1 MSVYLS
7 EEEQIEAIKKW
18 WKENGRSIIAGAV
31 IGLAAVFGWQYWND
45 YQHRLAE
52 EASSRFDLLQYAAK
66 TGDTETAIQ
75 QAEALTAE
83 HGDSAYAQF
92 AALYLA
98 KLRLEEG
105 DTSAAQ
111 AHLQWVL
118 SNSDE
123 PSIQQMARLRLARLR
138 LDQGDLEGAEAVIA
152 QASEDSF
159 AGEFAELRGD
169 IAHSRKE
176 YETARKAYQEALD
189 KGAGD
194 SSLVLM
200 KLDDLAVAEVI
211 Q

>member
-7 EEEQIEAIKKW
+7 EEEQVEAIKKW

-31 IGLAAVFGWQYWND
+31 IGLSAVFGWQYWTG
-45 YQHRLAE
+45 YQHRVAE
-52 EASSRFDLLQYAAK
+52 EASNRFDLLQYAVK
-66 TGDTETAIQ
+66 TGDTGTAIQ

-98 KLRLEEG
+98 KLKEEKG
-105 DTSAAQ
+105 DANAAQ

-123 PSIQQMARLRLARLR
+123 PSIQQIARLRLARLR
-138 LDQGDLEGAEAVIA
+138 LDQGDLEGAEAIIA
-152 QASEDSF
+152 QAPDDSF
-159 AGEFAELRGD
+159 SGEFAELRGD
-169 IAHSRKE
+169 IARSRKE
-176 YETARKAYQEALD
+176 YEKARKAYQEALD

-194 SSLVLM
+194 SNLVLM
-200 KLDDLAVAEVI
+200 KLDDLAVAEVAK
-211 Q
+211 

>member
-1 MSVYLS
+1 MSEYLS
-7 EEEQIEAIKKW
+7 EEEQVEAIKKW

-31 IGLAAVFGWQYWND
+31 IGLGAVFGWQYWND
-45 YQHRLAE
+45 YQNRLAE
-52 EASSRFDLLQYAAK
+52 EASNRFDLLQYAAK
-66 TGDTETAIQ
+66 TGDTETAMQ

-83 HGDSAYAQF
+83 HGGSAYAQF

-98 KLRLEEG
+98 KLRQEEG

-111 AHLQWVL
+111 VHLQWVL
-118 SNSDE
+118 GSSDE

-138 LDQGDLEGAEAVIA
+138 MDQGDLAGAEAIIA
-152 QASEDSF
+152 QAPDDSY

-169 IAHSRKE
+169 IARSRKE
-176 YETARKAYQEALD
+176 YEAARKAYQEALD

-194 SSLVLM
+194 SNLVLM
-200 KLDDLAVAEVI
+200 KLDDLAVAEVT